1 MYCSI
6 YPVIGRQ
13 TELPFYVSGIGISE
27 PEYHIVRENG
37 LVSHQFLFVKEGSGT
52 FKAGDKTYPLG
63 KGSILYAAKGVPHE
77 YYPNGEVFTT
87 YWVVFRGEYISEL
100 MKTLGFDEYMLA
112 ENAANETVQSLFNM
126 LLSAAN
132 EPNYGSEKCSKILY
146 EYILEMRKIFCEKSS
161 ANLGANRITE
171 KAVEYINEN
180 FSRDITLEELAEMS
194 GVSMQHFCRL
204 FKAKFGLRPMEYIA
218 LKRIAYAKSL
228 LESTD
233 ESVARIGELSG
244 YENPTYFGMVFRKY
258 EGVSP
263 SRYRSLHGIR

>member
-13 TELPFYVSGIGISE
+13 TELPFYISGIGISE

-37 LVSHQFLFVKEGSGT
+37 LISHQFMFVSEGSGT
-52 FKAGDKTYPLG
+52 FRADGKSYTLN

-77 YYPNGEVFTT
+77 YFPNGEVFTT
-87 YWVVFRGEYISEL
+87 NWLVFRGEQLSEL
-100 MKTLGFDEYMLA
+100 MKNLGFDGYA
-112 ENAANETVQSLFNM
+112 IKENSVNETVRSMFNM
-126 LLSAAN
+126 LLSAAG
-132 EPNYGSEKCSKILY
+132 ESEHDPEKCSQLLY
-146 EYILEMRKIFCEKSS
+146 GYILEMRKIFCSKADFSENDKIES
-161 ANLGANRITE
+161 AV
-171 KAVEYINEN
+171 KYINEH
-180 FSRDITLEELAEMS
+180 FFEDITLGELAALSEIS
-194 GVSMQHFCRL
+194 EQHFCRL

-218 LKRIAYAKSL
+218 LKRISHAKSL

-258 EGVSP
+258 EGISP
-263 SRYRSLHGIR
+263 SGYRSLHGIR

>member
-37 LVSHQFLFVKEGSGT
+37 LASHQFLFVGEGSGT
-52 FKAGDKTYPLG
+52 FAIDGKSYPLN

-87 YWVVFRGEYISEL
+87 CWVVFRGEHLSEL
-100 MKTLGFDEYMLA
+100 MKTLGFGEYGIA
-112 ENAANETVQSLFNM
+112 ENAANETVRSLFNM
-126 LLSAAN
+126 LLSAAK
-132 EPNYGSEKCSKILY
+132 EPNYGTEKCSKILY
-146 EYILEMRKIFCEKSS
+146 EYILEMRKILCEKICGDSS
-161 ANLGANRITE
+161 ADRITE
-171 KAVEYINEN
+171 RAIVYINEN
-180 FSRDITLEELAEMS
+180 FSRDITLEELAGMS

-218 LKRIAYAKSL
+218 LKRIGHAKSL

-233 ESVARIGELSG
+233 ESIAHIGELSG
-244 YENPTYFGMVFRKY
+244 YSDPTYFGIVFRRH
-258 EGVSP
+258 EGISP
-263 SRYRSLHGIR
+263 SRYRAQHGIR